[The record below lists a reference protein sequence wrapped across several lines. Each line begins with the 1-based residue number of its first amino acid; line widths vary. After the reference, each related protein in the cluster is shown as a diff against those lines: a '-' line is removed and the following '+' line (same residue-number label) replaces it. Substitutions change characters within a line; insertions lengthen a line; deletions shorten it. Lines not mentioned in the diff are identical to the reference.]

1 MPRQIEVQRKVE
13 VEGGGLNQQNP
24 SPRSKTLPKRAKFG
38 VIMFPQASNCALGG
52 LWGAQEADV
61 EHRVFTL
68 VTRQRGGNARARNF

>member
-1 MPRQIEVQRKVE
+1 MPRQTEVQRKVE

-24 SPRSKTLPKRAKFG
+24 SPRSKTRSKRVKFG

-61 EHRVFTL
+61 EHRVL
-68 VTRQRGGNARARNF
+68 P

>member
-13 VEGGGLNQQNP
+13 VEGGGGLNQQNP
-24 SPRSKTLPKRAKFG
+24 SKTRPKRAKFG

-61 EHRVFTL
+61 EHRVL
-68 VTRQRGGNARARNF
+68 P

>member
-13 VEGGGLNQQNP
+13 VEGGGVNQQNP
-24 SPRSKTLPKRAKFG
+24 SLGPKTRPKRAKFG

-61 EHRVFTL
+61 EHRVL
-68 VTRQRGGNARARNF
+68 P